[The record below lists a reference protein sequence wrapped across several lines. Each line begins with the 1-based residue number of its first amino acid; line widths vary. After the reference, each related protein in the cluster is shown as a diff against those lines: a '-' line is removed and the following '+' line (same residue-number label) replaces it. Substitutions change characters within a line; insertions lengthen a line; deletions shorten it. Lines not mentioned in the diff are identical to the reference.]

1 MYEESTRNVICIGSS
16 FMHFSDRKSLFYL
29 QNSFSIRKSQRLI
42 VWKMHEIVY
51 TSFQNQST
59 CTRRQNILHSIF
71 SSSLNILLFINLDD
85 LKRRII
91 LVQANILSHTKIIEH
106 QIFSAFKPYQILKSK
121 NHLSVKMRSESR
133 PSNLSTA
140 TFRGMLI
147 LIQHENINCEKN
159 QYGTKRNLFTLKYA
173 VKNELR
179 LTILC
184 K

>member
-1 MYEESTRNVICIGSS
+1 MYIHIKFKRSPIVKQYISKSIFHICMKVSHTIMYQCWFILYEESTRNVICIGSS
-16 FMHFSDRKSLFYL
+16 FMHFSDRKCLFYL

-71 SSSLNILLFINLDD
+71 SSSLFILLFINLDD

-106 QIFSAFKPYQILKSK
+106 QIFSAFKPY
-121 NHLSVKMRSESR
+121 
-133 PSNLSTA
+133 
-140 TFRGMLI
+140 
-147 LIQHENINCEKN
+147 
-159 QYGTKRNLFTLKYA
+159 
-173 VKNELR
+173 
-179 LTILC
+179 
-184 K
+184 